1 MPVTGSRVR
10 AAKGQGGLLRNQL
23 LDIAGQL
30 LESGGAD
37 ALTIRA
43 VATSAGVSPP
53 AVYLHFPSKK
63 ELVHATCLRV
73 WSSLF
78 IELEAVSRTV
88 SDPVTALYETCIA
101 YIAFGLRYPS
111 QYRLVMDG
119 EATEASRQNE
129 DACFR
134 YFRDKVA
141 ACLDAG
147 VPVKSK
153 TETARLLCASVH
165 GAVSLL
171 IHQEPDTW
179 PPDTDR
185 YARRAASSAVHGALL
200 TASHAF
206 TPSVAGVTQSGL
218 NHRCRSRS
226 AEIGG
231 Q

>member
-1 MPVTGSRVR
+1 MTGSRVR
-10 AAKGQGGLLRNQL
+10 AAKGQGGLLRDQL
-23 LDIAGQL
+23 LDIADRL
-30 LESGGAD
+30 LEDGGAD

-43 VATSAGVSPP
+43 VATSAGVTPP
-53 AVYLHFPSKK
+53 AIYLHFASKK

-78 IELEAVSRTV
+78 TELEAVSRGV
-88 SDPVTALYETCIA
+88 SDPVTALYETCVA
-101 YIAFGLRYPS
+101 YIAFGLRHPS
-111 QYRLVMDG
+111 HYRLVMDG

-147 VPVKSK
+147 LPVESK

-171 IHQEPDTW
+171 IHQGRDAW
-179 PPDTDR
+179 PPDTAH
-185 YARRAASSAVHGALL
+185 YPMRAASAAVHGALL
-200 TASHAF
+200 TASHASR
-206 TPSVAGVTQSGL
+206 PSM
-218 NHRCRSRS
+218 S
-226 AEIGG
+226 AVMPSS
-231 Q
+231 

>member
-1 MPVTGSRVR
+1 MTGSRVR
-10 AAKGQGGLLRNQL
+10 AAKGQGGLLRDQL
-23 LDIAGQL
+23 LNIADQL

-37 ALTIRA
+37 ALTVRA

-53 AVYLHFPSKK
+53 AVYLHFASKK
-63 ELVHATCLRV
+63 ELVHAACLRV

-78 IELEAVSRTV
+78 IELEAVSRAV
-88 SDPVTALYETCIA
+88 SDPVTALYETCVA
-101 YIAFGLRYPS
+101 YIAFGLRSPS
-111 QYRLVMDG
+111 QYRLVMTG

-171 IHQEPDTW
+171 IHQEHDAW
-179 PPDTDR
+179 PSDTDR
-185 YARRAASSAVHGALL
+185 YIRRAASSAVHGALL
-200 TASHAF
+200 TGFHASK
-206 TPSVAGVTQSGL
+206 PSMAKIFSG
-218 NHRCRSRS
+218 
-226 AEIGG
+226 
-231 Q
+231 

>member
-1 MPVTGSRVR
+1 VTGTRVR
-10 AAKGQGGLLRNQL
+10 AAKGQGGLLREQL

-30 LESGGAD
+30 LEDGGPA

-43 VATSAGVSPP
+43 VATSAGVTPP
-53 AVYLHFPSKK
+53 AVYLHFASKR

-78 IELEAVSRTV
+78 TELEAVSQGAQ
-88 SDPVTALYETCIA
+88 DPVTALHETCVA
-101 YIAFGLRYPS
+101 YIAFGLRHPA

-141 ACLDAG
+141 ACADAG
-147 VPVKSK
+147 VPVAST
-153 TETARLLCASVH
+153 TETARLLCSGVH

-171 IHQEPDTW
+171 IHQERDVW
-179 PPDTDR
+179 PPDTAH
-185 YARRAASSAVHGALL
+185 YAARAASATVHGTLL
-200 TASHAF
+200 TASHALRPAMS
-206 TPSVAGVTQSGL
+206 TVIRPA
-218 NHRCRSRS
+218 
-226 AEIGG
+226 
-231 Q
+231 